1 MKRRIVQLVSVAA
14 GITVLDQITK
24 LLVVHRFMLYESV
37 DVLGQYVRLTLIYNE
52 NGVFGLA
59 PQRLLP
65 FLPPRVFFVLSFLM
79 AGALVVYM
87 YFQTRDREVWAR
99 FAFMLI
105 SGGAVGNFI
114 DRVRLGKVIDFI
126 DCDFPDI
133 IMARWPVFN
142 VADSCVLVG
151 ISILLIVTLFTRK
164 KPVQEKNPGG
174 GETLGT

>member
-1 MKRRIVQLVSVAA
+1 MKRRIIHLVSAVA
-14 GITVLDQITK
+14 GITVLDQVTK
-24 LLVVHRFMLYESV
+24 FLIVRRFMLYESV
-37 DVLGQYVRLTLIYNE
+37 DVLGQTVRLTFVYNE

-65 FLPPRVFFVLSFLM
+65 FLPPRVFFVLTFLL

-87 YFQTRDREVWAR
+87 YFQTRDREAWAR

-105 SGGAVGNFI
+105 AGGAVGNFI
-114 DRVRLGKVIDFI
+114 DRVRMGKVVDFI

-142 VADSCVLVG
+142 VADSCVTVG
-151 ISILLIVTLFTRK
+151 ISILLIVTLFARK
-164 KPVQEKNPGG
+164 KPVQEQPPGESG
-174 GETLGT
+174 PTVG